1 MLKTLLNIS
10 DTEQLVS
17 TVNGKEM
24 VKPGAT
30 FETEKADELLRN
42 YKSLF
47 ELVPDEEKENG
58 PVENVETENE
68 EEIVKKPAKKSF
80 KNK

>member
-1 MLKTLLNIS
+1 MIKTLKNIS
-10 DTEQLVS
+10 NEALLVT
-17 TVNGKEM
+17 TVNGKET
-24 VKPGAT
+24 VDAGAT
-30 FETEKADELLRN
+30 FETAKADELLRN

-47 ELVPDEEKENG
+47 ELVPDEEKENV
-58 PVENVETENE
+58 PVENVEIENE

>member
-58 PVENVETENE
+58 PIENTENEE
-68 EEIVKKPAKKSF
+68 EEIVKKPVKKSF

>member
-1 MLKTLLNIS
+1 MIKTLKNIS
-10 DTEQLVS
+10 KEEQLVS
-17 TVNGKEM
+17 TINGKET

-30 FETEKADELLRN
+30 FETAKADELLRN

-47 ELVPDEEKENG
+47 VEVETDGNVENKEN
-58 PVENVETENE
+58 TELAE
-68 EEIVKKPAKKSF
+68 DEIKKPAKKSF